1 MLTHPPW
8 SRLGSV
14 RAFLRELCAR
24 VAERVVRLLSAGLGE
39 DARGAAATLLLP
51 RPRPQPRD
59 FHEGVDPFEERETEA
74 ESEFPDEF
82 DFDDVPLPVPT
93 RTPLPVAQPRQA
105 TVPLW
110 KRTLAAGL
118 RGARWCLVELPARHP
133 VLTTVGLAAVLALVG
148 CWLET
153 GLSLLS
159 LIMPNSGPLFS

>member
-8 SRLGSV
+8 SRLASV

-39 DARGAAATLLLP
+39 AARGAAATLLLP
-51 RPRPQPRD
+51 RPRPQPRN
-59 FHEGVDPFEERETEA
+59 FHEEIDLFEERDA
-74 ESEFPDEF
+74 ECEVSDEF

-93 RTPLPVAQPRQA
+93 RTPLPVVQPRQT

-118 RGARWCLVELPARHP
+118 RGARWCLVELPTRHP
-133 VLTTVGLAAVLALVG
+133 LLTTVGLAAVLALVG

-159 LIMPNSGPLFS
+159 LIMPGSGPLFS